1 MMIWWYSWKFE
12 KNVVI
17 IDLKKLWNFPKRK
30 YIYIF
35 FCWTKCYLE
44 QNINNIIQP
53 FIHIFFSVQN
63 AILMMIETLKS
74 FKYETK
80 QTCRER
86 AWMNGLKKRKK
97 WRRWCSL
104 VDDNGD
110 DDEHCYHHYTQP
122 EKKTT
127 TTRSNE
133 NRNRKRKRCLKKW
146 QSKFVFIRCCC
157 CCCRHSQ
164 YALMIALCLWFS
176 S

>member
-1 MMIWWYSWKFE
+1 MLLRTKHKQYYTAIHSF
-12 KNVVI
+12 
-17 IDLKKLWNFPKRK
+17 
-30 YIYIF
+30 IYF
-35 FCWTKCYLE
+35 FL
-44 QNINNIIQP
+44 
-53 FIHIFFSVQN
+53 VQN

-133 NRNRKRKRCLKKW
+133 NRNRKRKRCLKKMAIKVCFY
-146 QSKFVFIRCCC
+146 SLLLLLSSFTMCYDDCFMLMVFFLR
-157 CCCRHSQ
+157 
-164 YALMIALCLWFS
+164 W
-176 S
+176 